1 MSESIATLGIIA
13 SVITGGAT
21 VVLAIITWCYVKLTK
36 DILETYNTPNI
47 TIKIAPYKF
56 AGTTTESTDI
66 WDTGKL
72 QVYLYT
78 IAIEN
83 TGTGAAK
90 DIKIIKDP
98 FPNLGLSK
106 AIQKSEMQPKERY
119 GLVTSKKTIEE
130 KAINGFIEY
139 EISYKSLT
147 GKEKKNPI
155 TIPLSTIDLTP
166 VQEDSMFFISQG
178 ILAIAEQYTGR
189 NIYQEIKKELE
200 GAANIIDNNKE

>member
-1 MSESIATLGIIA
+1 MLETIIAAIPAGITAIATA
-13 SVITGGAT
+13 A
-21 VVLAIITWCYVKLTK
+21 LAFITWRYVKLTNK
-36 DILETYNTPNI
+36 ILETYNTPNI

-56 AGTTTESTDI
+56 AGAITESANI
-66 WDTGKL
+66 WETGILK
-72 QVYLYT
+72 VHLYT
-78 IAIEN
+78 IVIEN

-106 AIQKSEMQPKERY
+106 AIQKIEMHPKERY
-119 GLVTSKKTIEE
+119 GLITSKKTIEE

-155 TIPLSTIDLTP
+155 TIPLATINLKP
-166 VQEDSMFFISQG
+166 IQEDSMFFISQG
-178 ILAIAEQYTGR
+178 ILAIAEKYTGR
-189 NIYQEIKKELE
+189 DIYQEIKKVLE
-200 GAANIIDNNKE
+200 DGANIIDNNKE

>member
-1 MSESIATLGIIA
+1 MLETIVAAIPAGITAIATA
-13 SVITGGAT
+13 A
-21 VVLAIITWCYVKLTK
+21 LAFITWRYVKLTNK
-36 DILETYNTPNI
+36 ILETYNTPNI

-56 AGTTTESTDI
+56 AGAIRESTNI

-72 QVYLYT
+72 KVHLYT
-78 IAIEN
+78 IVIEN

-98 FPNLGLSK
+98 FPNLRLSK

-155 TIPLSTIDLTP
+155 TIPLTTIDLTP
-166 VQEDSMFFISQG
+166 VPEDSMFFISQG
-178 ILAIAEQYTGR
+178 ILAIAEQYTER

-200 GAANIIDNNKE
+200 DMANIIDNNKE

>member
-1 MSESIATLGIIA
+1 MLETIVAAIPAGITAIATA
-13 SVITGGAT
+13 A
-21 VVLAIITWCYVKLTK
+21 LAFITWRYVKLTNK
-36 DILETYNTPNI
+36 ILETYNTPNI
-47 TIKIAPYKF
+47 TIKIAPYKV
-56 AGTTTESTDI
+56 AGIIRESLDI
-66 WDTGKL
+66 RETGKL
-72 QVYLYT
+72 EAYLYT
-78 IAIEN
+78 IVIEN

-90 DIKIIKDP
+90 GIKIIKDP
-98 FPNLGLSK
+98 FPDLGLSK

-119 GLVTSKKTIEE
+119 GLITSKKTIEE

-155 TIPLSTIDLTP
+155 TIPLTTIDLTP
-166 VQEDSMFFISQG
+166 VQEDSMFVISCG

-200 GAANIIDNNKE
+200 DAANIIDNNKE

>member
-1 MSESIATLGIIA
+1 METIVAAIPAGITAIATA
-13 SVITGGAT
+13 A
-21 VVLAIITWCYVKLTK
+21 LAFITWRYVKLTNK
-36 DILETYNTPNI
+36 ILETYNTPNI

-56 AGTTTESTDI
+56 AGATRESTNI

-72 QVYLYT
+72 KVHLYT
-78 IAIEN
+78 IVIEN

-98 FPNLGLSK
+98 FPNLRLSK

-155 TIPLSTIDLTP
+155 TIPLTTIDLTP
-166 VQEDSMFFISQG
+166 VPEDSMFFISQG
-178 ILAIAEQYTGR
+178 ILAIAEQYTER

-200 GAANIIDNNKE
+200 DMANIIDNNKE

>member
-1 MSESIATLGIIA
+1 MLETIVAAIPAGITAIATA
-13 SVITGGAT
+13 A
-21 VVLAIITWCYVKLTK
+21 LAFITWRYVKLTNK
-36 DILETYNTPNI
+36 ILETYNTPNI

-56 AGTTTESTDI
+56 AGATRESTNI

-72 QVYLYT
+72 KVHLYT
-78 IAIEN
+78 IVIEN

-98 FPNLGLSK
+98 FPNLRLSK

-155 TIPLSTIDLTP
+155 TIPLTTIDLTP
-166 VQEDSMFFISQG
+166 VPEDSTFFISQG
-178 ILAIAEQYTGR
+178 ILAIAEQYTER

-200 GAANIIDNNKE
+200 DMANIIDNNKE